1 MNKNKNLLKSL
12 LIPLI
17 LAINSCGIPKNSEYK
32 YLYSKNDEKLLGS
45 SKHKILIKKLGVEIS
60 DENLKKYVERIKNE
74 ILIKSGN
81 KKLIIKTYIFES
93 KTLNSFSSIGG
104 YIYFTTAILY
114 LMTKDELR
122 LARFSLTFSHFDAK
136 GYDRAE
142 EFGWMYMEECPKKS
156 KLIPGTVEVLN
167 YLKGKYTQH
176 IITNGFLEVQG
187 IKQVASGLKSY
198 FDVVVCSEEVGEKKP
213 HPSVFKYALEK
224 AGANGSESVMIG
236 DNLEVDALGAQNAGL
251 TGIWFNPKQK
261 SIPHSVVEIIELEE
275 LFHIL

>member
-1 MNKNKNLLKSL
+1 MKLK
-12 LIPLI
+12 
-17 LAINSCGIPKNSEYK
+17 
-32 YLYSKNDEKLLGS
+32 DV
-45 SKHKILIKKLGVEIS
+45 KHVFWDLDHTLW
-60 DENLKKYVERIKNE
+60 D
-74 ILIKSGN
+74 
-81 KKLIIKTYIFES
+81 FD
-93 KTLNSFSSIGG
+93 LNSSDTLHELFIRYNLENELKTQVDEFISAYKRINDSCWDKYRNG
-104 YIYFTTAILY
+104 